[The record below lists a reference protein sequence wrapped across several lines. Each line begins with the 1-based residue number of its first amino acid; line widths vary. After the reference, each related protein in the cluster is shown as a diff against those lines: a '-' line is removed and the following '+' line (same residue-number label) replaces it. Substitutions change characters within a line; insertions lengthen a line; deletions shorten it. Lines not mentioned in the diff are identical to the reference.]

1 MRNRTVTVL
10 TATVLG
16 LVAGSVLA
24 ADPPHAAAKPVSAVI
39 AVPMLSSAGA
49 AKVLAAAVTEANRHN
64 WGSSIAIV
72 DAAGHLLAYQRTDG
86 APLGT
91 IDVARRKAETSIK
104 FKAPT
109 EFLQKM
115 VSQGGAAML
124 TLGDYVAVV
133 GGYPITVNGEVVGA
147 IGVSGG
153 MAGEDE
159 VVAKA
164 GLAALGAGG

>member
-24 ADPPHAAAKPVSAVI
+24 ADPSVI
-39 AVPMLSSAGA
+39 ALPNLSSAGA
-49 AKVLAAAVTEANRHN
+49 AKVLAAALLEANRHG
-64 WGSSIAIV
+64 WASSIAIV
-72 DAAGHLLAYQRTDG
+72 DAAGHLLAFQRTDG
-86 APLGT
+86 APMGT
-91 IDVARRKAETSIK
+91 IDVARRKAESSIK

-115 VSQGGAAML
+115 VGQGGPAML

-133 GGYPITVNGEVVGA
+133 GGYPISVNGEVVGA

-159 VVAKA
+159 VIAKA
-164 GLAALGAGG
+164 GLAALAGGG